1 MSDKNKQETV
11 FGPDP
16 ELLRA
21 IASAKST
28 KVPIGGVTMPTMP
41 RLDQPPPNP
50 SAGAQTVRAAQRVLS
65 PTEQQQLA
73 EQGRFIS
80 GVGSAYAAN
89 QPNVHMSG
97 QLPTD
102 TEGNERPIDPR
113 VAPRP
118 PGSGLRQDTIQ
129 HLEAVAAANSSN
141 DTELNKIKE
150 EIEAEEDSFEENEFG
165 ERVRSLLS
173 NKKRKDLIE
182 ARCPSI
188 SFEDLLMN
196 GFVTQKVPIIPG
208 KFEPVFRSLYGEENE
223 EILRLMGS
231 IRGPNQYILDVLTL
245 FNLTAGLY
253 GIGTK
258 VLPNHIDS
266 KGDFNEEMFRAKHK
280 VVRKMALPIL
290 ADLSVNFRWF
300 TKRVQKLTVIDE
312 IKGF

>member
-16 ELLRA
+16 ALLKA
-21 IASAKST
+21 IAAAKAT
-28 KVPIGGVTMPTMP
+28 KIPVGGVTMPTMP
-41 RLDQPPPNP
+41 RLNQPPANP
-50 SAGAQTVRAAQRVLS
+50 TAGVQSIRSAQRVLS
-65 PTEQQQLA
+65 PAEQQRLS
-73 EQGRFIS
+73 EQGKFIP
-80 GVGSAYAAN
+80 G
-89 QPNVHMSG
+89 SG

-102 TEGNERPIDPR
+102 TEGNEQPIDPR
-113 VAPRP
+113 LIPRP

-150 EIEAEEDSFEENEFG
+150 EIEEEEEYFEENEFG
-165 ERVRSLLS
+165 ERVKSLLS
-173 NKKRKDLIE
+173 NRKRKEAIE
-182 ARCPSI
+182 ARCPSL
-188 SFEDLLMN
+188 SFEDLLMK
-196 GFVTQKVPIIPG
+196 GSVTQQVPIIPG

-253 GIGTK
+253 GINDK

-266 KGDFNEEMFRAKHK
+266 KGDFNEDMFRAKHK
-280 VVRKMALPIL
+280 VVRKIALPIL

-300 TKRVQKLTVIDE
+300 TKRVQKLTVVDE

>member
-1 MSDKNKQETV
+1 MSDKNKPETI

-16 ELLRA
+16 SLLAA
-21 IASAKST
+21 IAAAKSV
-28 KVPIGGVTMPTMP
+28 KVPLGGVAKPTIP
-41 RLDQPPPNP
+41 RLDQPPPN
-50 SAGAQTVRAAQRVLS
+50 STAGVQSVRAAQRVLS
-65 PTEQQQLA
+65 PAEQQRLS
-73 EQGRFIS
+73 EQGKFIP
-80 GVGSAYAAN
+80 GVGSAYTAN
-89 QPNVHMSG
+89 QPSAG

-102 TEGNERPIDPR
+102 TEGNEQPIDPR
-113 VAPRP
+113 LTPRP

-141 DTELNKIKE
+141 DTELNKIKD
-150 EIEAEEDSFEENEFG
+150 EIEEEEEFFEENEFG

-173 NKKRKDLIE
+173 NKKRKDVIE
-182 ARCPSI
+182 ARCPTL
-188 SFEDLLMN
+188 SFEDLLMK
-196 GFVTQKVPIIPG
+196 GSVTQQVPIIPG

-253 GIGTK
+253 GINDK
-258 VLPNHIDS
+258 ILPNHIDS

-300 TKRVQKLTVIDE
+300 TKRVQKLTVVDE